1 MYDID
6 ELDLSE
12 SFSTDTSDLWKDNL
26 DYVELESLD
35 GELWNNRVIVELSSV
50 MHDKVK
56 TKTGIEL
63 FVDNSYQIGQHAVR
77 SGKIAK
83 VPKKLVFWDEDDIN
97 GLYWKTTME
106 VKVGDEVWF
115 YGMSAHSGEKI
126 KCNDKLYVIMNYAD
140 LYVAKRNGVVVCL
153 NGNVLLKPLFKTE
166 KALSFEKQ
174 YIDPDFAEIA
184 YIGSCNTEYE
194 AEYRA
199 DDENLKS
206 GMRVCISGIV
216 TRRLEMEPYLN
227 FDGSQYIVCQNY
239 EIQSYFT

>member
-35 GELWNNRVIVELSSV
+35 GELWNNRVIIELSSV

-83 VPKKLVFWDEDDIN
+83 LPKKLTFWDEDDIN

-106 VKVGDEVWF
+106 AEVGDEVWF
-115 YGMSAHSGEKI
+115 YGMAAHSGEKI
-126 KCNDKLYVIMNYAD
+126 KCNDKLYVIMSYAD
-140 LYVAKRNGVVVCL
+140 LYVAKRNGTVVCL

-184 YIGSCNTEYE
+184 YIGSCNTAYE

-199 DDENLKS
+199 DDKNLKA

-216 TRRLEMEPYLN
+216 PRRLEMEPYLN

-239 EIQSYFT
+239 EIQSYFR